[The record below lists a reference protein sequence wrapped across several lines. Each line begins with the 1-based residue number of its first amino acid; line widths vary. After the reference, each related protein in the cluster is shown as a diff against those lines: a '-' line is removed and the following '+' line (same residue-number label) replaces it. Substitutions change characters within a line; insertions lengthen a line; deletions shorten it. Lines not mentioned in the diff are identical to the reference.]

1 MVGCQQSLCHRLT
14 HRQQNVTLP
23 SLKFKDQAE
32 SPNEVYVVL
41 KQFTANMIKITK
53 SLHNDHYKDHTNCA
67 KIQRKHGGQGSVR
80 LEPKGQFEVRR
91 AGSHVFQCKIEF

>member
-53 SLHNDHYKDHTNCA
+53 SLNNDHYKDHTNYA
-67 KIQRKHGGQGSVR
+67 KILRKHGGHFFSPIPLSDDLPV
-80 LEPKGQFEVRR
+80 
-91 AGSHVFQCKIEF
+91 